1 MAAEVA
7 EGGSLTPSGGSLL
20 DQVRA
25 RGPSLRLARARS
37 KSVGQSQSCML
48 PTIAQGSPMGLGV
61 GSGYG
66 SWAAGAP
73 VPMWEGGPKWWT
85 VSPMSGAAAHIRDIY
100 IYRPSLS
107 DTCFVRWLAWSL
119 EHARVCWTRNGY
131 MRCVT

>member
-1 MAAEVA
+1 
-7 EGGSLTPSGGSLL
+7 
-20 DQVRA
+20 
-25 RGPSLRLARARS
+25 
-37 KSVGQSQSCML
+37 
-48 PTIAQGSPMGLGV
+48 MGLGV

-107 DTCFVRWLAWSL
+107 DTCFGRWFTWSL
-119 EHARVCWTRNGY
+119 EHAASWKRNGY

>member
-7 EGGSLTPSGGSLL
+7 EGGSLTPGGGSLL

-25 RGPSLRLARARS
+25 RGPSVRTVRARS
-37 KSVGQSQSCML
+37 KSVGQSQSCMFSYH
-48 PTIAQGSPMGLGV
+48 IAQDSPMGLGV

-85 VSPMSGAAAHIRDIY
+85 VSPMSGAAAAHIRDIS
-100 IYRPSLS
+100 I
-107 DTCFVRWLAWSL
+107 
-119 EHARVCWTRNGY
+119 
-131 MRCVT
+131 